1 MSPSKNM
8 KKIFTFILSLFTLLN
23 SEASWYPQFQ
33 YGIMPCMVGI
43 TLYDASGSL
52 VFTFNPAIPPY
63 PPPTSCQN
71 INPPSYAIFN
81 ITGVTPFRVDLAS
94 SAVVNLPCLGGL
106 NHIFTFTQST
116 PGPHCDTTYY
126 INY

>member
-1 MSPSKNM
+1 M
-8 KKIFTFILSLFTLLN
+8 KKIFTFILGLFTLLN

-71 INPPSYAIFN
+71 INPS
-81 ITGVTPFRVDLAS
+81 
-94 SAVVNLPCLGGL
+94 
-106 NHIFTFTQST
+106 
-116 PGPHCDTTYY
+116 
-126 INY
+126 

>member
-1 MSPSKNM
+1 M

-52 VFTFNPAIPPY
+52 VFTFNPQFHLIPHRRPAKILIHRHMQFLI
-63 PPPTSCQN
+63 SQE
-71 INPPSYAIFN
+71 
-81 ITGVTPFRVDLAS
+81 
-94 SAVVNLPCLGGL
+94 
-106 NHIFTFTQST
+106 
-116 PGPHCDTTYY
+116 
-126 INY
+126 